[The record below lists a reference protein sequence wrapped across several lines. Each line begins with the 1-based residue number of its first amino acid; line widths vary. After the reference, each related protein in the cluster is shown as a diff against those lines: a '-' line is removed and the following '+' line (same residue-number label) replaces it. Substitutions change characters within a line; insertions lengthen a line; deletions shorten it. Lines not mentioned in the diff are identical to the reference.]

1 MHAFDPASY
10 GPVWSRWL
18 DVDRCRPLGGG
29 TPPPEVAEALEHC
42 SPASAFAPHAVG
54 DRALARC
61 CLAGVWLL
69 YDALDESHAISQQIE
84 VAEGSFWHGVMHRRE
99 GDFGNAKYWFRRVGD
114 HPVWAALG
122 EALRELSA
130 HDPPP
135 KLPPGLAGG
144 EFDPYAFV
152 DLCAAASRGSG
163 AATAFCRRLQQA
175 EWELLFDHCY
185 RGALSISAS

>member
-1 MHAFDPASY
+1 
-10 GPVWSRWL
+10 
-18 DVDRCRPLGGG
+18 
-29 TPPPEVAEALEHC
+29 
-42 SPASAFAPHAVG
+42 
-54 DRALARC
+54 
-61 CLAGVWLL
+61 LL
-69 YDALDESHAISQQIE
+69 YDALDESHAVSQQIE

-122 EALRELSA
+122 EPLRELSA

-135 KLPPGLAGG
+135 QLPPGLATG

-185 RGALSISAS
+185 RGALAIPAS